1 VIRNIL
7 HTDPTGMATTRLAQ
21 KGRPSLGLRL
31 LLCFGAAGAAH
42 AEVTAKQ
49 FEEQALP
56 TLAVEESYDFLRQH
70 TEGLP
75 PRPRDPNLRPRPD
88 ELGIG
93 EDWCLEIPADA
104 SVPLVTAGEELQ
116 RYLKEA
122 MGVRI
127 ALKRPAQLGDWRG
140 RERVIVAAARDK
152 MPGCGE
158 ALKAAKDYRITVSNG
173 TVAVCGFDDRGA
185 MYGLYNLIMRFSL
198 REAPYLPKALNT
210 VRHSLYQARMTLS
223 GLGWME
229 WPDRYLATLPL
240 YGFDAIH
247 CSIYRN
253 PNNAPGPEPYWND
266 AAMRKHKPGA
276 MKDLLRRTAR
286 FGIDFYAPILYQ
298 YTGTPENIEGLR
310 QRVREIVTEFPEIRG
325 YVLLTEGFF
334 YKKWFGAGGEG
345 GEDLR
350 AWVREWSKAVGIAAE
365 EAHKINPKLEILP
378 WEYNVSFKPDQTNT
392 KAYVMTQ
399 LPESTIPLLTFE
411 NGKGFELDGQKGYL
425 RDYAISQVGPAE
437 VTRAHLL
444 EARKRNFRAVYS
456 KADTFA
462 SWQFGTFPYL
472 PFPYQWYARYQAL
485 EEWKIAGTLETWSY
499 GFKPNWVAEM
509 RAWYAWSDAPPL
521 DDLLRQIARREFGEG
536 SEEAVLAAWKHF
548 SEAIRVYPDTGP
560 NWGSCNALAA
570 PLFFRKP
577 KPRAMTLSH
586 SWSDQGL
593 WSHQSQL
600 NPYWPYVPS
609 RLIFWPDFSNGRNA
623 AQSYAAFFTLPVF
636 QKYLAFAADRME
648 EGLQLYR
655 QAALSAPAAKRK
667 GAFREVLL
675 AEQLQ
680 RMMRSEHAIIAFE
693 DLRLALAKASGAAE
707 KRALLQKMTDLL
719 QEERERTVSSQ
730 EAARRDSR
738 LGYEWE
744 QDYIYTPDTI
754 QEKIDLIDETLNTQ
768 LPAYRRENGL

>member
-1 VIRNIL
+1 MKR
-7 HTDPTGMATTRLAQ
+7 TRAFFA
-21 KGRPSLGLRL
+21 SLVFG
-31 LLCFGAAGAAH
+31 FGAGTAGGQVSS
-42 AEVTAKQ
+42 EQ
-49 FEEQALP
+49 FEAQAL
-56 TLAVEESYDFLRQH
+56 TALTVEESYDFLSQH
-70 TEGLP
+70 TAGLP
-75 PRPRDPNLRPRPD
+75 ARPRDPAATPRAD
-88 ELGIG
+88 EMAIAAGWTLA
-93 EDWCLEIPADA
+93 IPADA
-104 SVPLVTAGEELQ
+104 SIPLVTAAEELR
-116 RYLKEA
+116 RYLDEA
-122 MGVRI
+122 MRVRVEI
-127 ALKRPAQLGDWRG
+127 RRTATPADERG
-140 RERVIVAAARDK
+140 RSRVIVAAARGRL
-152 MPGCGE
+152 PGCGE
-158 ALKAAKDYRITVSNG
+158 ALKASKDYQIEVAGDTV
-173 TVAVCGFDDRGA
+173 TVCGFDERGA
-185 MYGLYNLIMRFSL
+185 MFGLYNLIMRFSL
-198 REAPYLPKALNT
+198 REAPYLPKTLNT
-210 VRHSLYQARMTLS
+210 VRHSLCQARMTLS

-276 MKDLLRRTAR
+276 MKELLRRTAR

-310 QRVREIVTEFPEIRG
+310 QRVRDIVTEFPEIRG

-345 GEDLR
+345 DQDLR

-425 RDYAISQVGPAE
+425 RDYAINQVGPAE
-437 VTRAHLL
+437 VTQAQLL
-444 EARKRNFRAVYS
+444 EARKRHFRAVYA

-472 PFPYQWYARYQAL
+472 PFPYQWHARYQAL
-485 EEWKIAGTLETWSY
+485 EAWKIQGTLETWSY

-521 DDLLRQIARREFGEG
+521 DELLRQIARREFGAG
-536 SEEAVLAAWKHF
+536 SEEAVLEAWKHF
-548 SEAIRVYPDTGP
+548 SEAIQVYPDTGP

-570 PLFFRKP
+570 PLFFQKP
-577 KPRAMTLSH
+577 KPRAMTLNH
-586 SWSDQGL
+586 SWADQGL

-609 RLIFWPDFSNGRNA
+609 RLIFWPDFSNRSNA
-623 AQSYAAFFTLPVF
+623 AQSYIGFFSIPVF
-636 QKYLAFAADRME
+636 QKHLKLAADRME
-648 EGLQLYR
+648 AGLQLYR
-655 QAALSAPAAKRK
+655 QAALRTPESKRA

-693 DLRLALAKASGAAE
+693 GLRLELAKAADAAE
-707 KRALLQKMTDLL
+707 KRDRLQKMTALL
-719 QEERERTVSSQ
+719 QEERARTVSSL
-730 EAARRDSR
+730 ETARRDSR

-744 QDYIYTPDTI
+744 QDYVYTPDTI
-754 QEKIDLIDETLNTQ
+754 REKLHLIDDTLDNQ
-768 LPAYRRENGL
+768 IPAYRRKNGL